1 MQLNS
6 ITVMDLFAFGGAAIG
21 IIAALWQFS
30 AGAATFAA
38 AFSIVFLSSE
48 FFIPMRTLGSFFH
61 TAMNGMAA
69 AEKMYAILDAPL
81 PVDGTRAVDPRSA
94 NVACRGVGYSTMGS
108 ARCSGVDFDA
118 MRQLYWRN
126 G

>member
-48 FFIPMRTLGSFFH
+48 FFIPYAYPGLVFPYGHEWYGRRRENVRDSRRALARRRHACGRPAQCKRRMPRRGLFYDGQRQVLG
-61 TAMNGMAA
+61 G
-69 AEKMYAILDAPL
+69 
-81 PVDGTRAVDPRSA
+81 
-94 NVACRGVGYSTMGS
+94 
-108 ARCSGVDFDA
+108 
-118 MRQLYWRN
+118 
-126 G
+126 